1 MEYDYQLST
10 EPSEIYDSYSGS
22 ANFDPRSLW
31 DDMVVIFRQ
40 ADENT
45 PDELPRRLYE
55 QGWVIQW
62 VASTASQD
70 CGYDRLQ

>member
-1 MEYDYQLST
+1 MECDYQLST
-10 EPSEIYDSYSGS
+10 EPPEIFDSYSGS
-22 ANFDPRSLW
+22 ANFDPRFLW

-40 ADENT
+40 ADANT
-45 PDELPRRLYE
+45 PDELPRQLYE

-70 CGYDRLQ
+70 SGYAMLQ